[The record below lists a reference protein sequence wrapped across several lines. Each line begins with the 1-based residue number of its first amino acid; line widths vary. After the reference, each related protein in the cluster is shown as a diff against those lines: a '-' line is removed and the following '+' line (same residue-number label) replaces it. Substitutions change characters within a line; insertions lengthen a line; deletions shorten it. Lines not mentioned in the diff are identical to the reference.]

1 MSMLSAFLVSQR
13 SWFPGMQSHAW
24 FLLVHAGH
32 SKSTTHSCRA
42 SVITIR
48 VISPIMNSFFI
59 FKCIQ
64 FNNVIRVAPVMASVL
79 RLFPDLIDQISFVAI
94 NLSKQLKN
102 TFTSRS
108 TELNTLFLTVWVF
121 TCAYP
126 HRHTHV
132 HIKISWMLQ
141 SLSLHMI
148 QMFFFV
154 NSLLLQEEVS
164 LMRVEDV
171 LSYGYNKA
179 PLE

>member
-108 TELNTLFLTVWVF
+108 TVLNTLFLTVWVF

-132 HIKISWMLQ
+132 HIKKAECSKVYLCIWSKCFPLLTPIYCKKRFLWWGLR
-141 SLSLHMI
+141 
-148 QMFFFV
+148 MFWV
-154 NSLLLQEEVS
+154 MVIT
-164 LMRVEDV
+164 RHH
-171 LSYGYNKA
+171 
-179 PLE
+179 